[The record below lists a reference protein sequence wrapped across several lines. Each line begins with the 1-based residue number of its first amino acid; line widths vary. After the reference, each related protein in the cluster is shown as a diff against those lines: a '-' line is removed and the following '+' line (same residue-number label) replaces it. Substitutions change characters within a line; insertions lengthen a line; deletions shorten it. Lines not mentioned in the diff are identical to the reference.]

1 MESET
6 QQPTKAPPAYEQI
19 KRYVIRQIEA
29 GTWRDGDMIP
39 SESELVKQFGVAR
52 MTVTRALRE
61 LTGERVLTR
70 VQGAGTF
77 VAARKYESTLV
88 EIGSIAD
95 EIAARGHRHS
105 ARVLSLDESRDPIV
119 LEALDIAAAP
129 AFHSRIVHFEEN
141 EPIQF
146 EDRYVNPAVFPEY
159 LKQDFTLQTPNQ
171 YMVRV
176 APIQR
181 AEYRIF
187 AQQSDASTRRLLNME
202 IGEPCLLLWR
212 RTWVG
217 PQVATV
223 VTLTHPASRFQFSG
237 SF

>member
-6 QQPTKAPPAYEQI
+6 QPQIKAPPAYEQI

-105 ARVLSLDESRDPIV
+105 ARVLALDESHEAMV
-119 LEALDIAAAP
+119 LEALGLAEGP

-159 LKQDFTLQTPNQ
+159 LKQDFTQQTPNQ
-171 YMVRV
+171 YMVRI

-181 AEYRIF
+181 AEYRIY
-187 AQQSDASTRRLLNME
+187 AQQADAATRRLLNME

-217 PQVATV
+217 TQVATA
-223 VTLTHPASRFQFSG
+223 VTLAHPANRFQFSG

>member
-1 MESET
+1 MESNSPQIKT
-6 QQPTKAPPAYEQI
+6 PPAYEQI

-61 LTGERVLTR
+61 LTGERVLSR

-95 EIAARGHRHS
+95 EIAARGHRYH
-105 ARVLSLDESRDPIV
+105 AGVLSLDESHEKAA
-119 LEALDIAAAP
+119 LEALGLAQGP

-146 EDRYVNPAVFPEY
+146 EDRYVNPAVFPDY
-159 LKQDFTLQTPNQ
+159 LKQDFTQQTPNQ
-171 YMVRV
+171 YMVRI

-181 AEYRIF
+181 AEYRIY
-187 AQQSDASTRRLLNME
+187 AQQGDAPLRRLLKME

-217 PQVATV
+217 TQVATS
-223 VTLTHPASRFQFSG
+223 VTLSHPANRFQFSG